1 MCVCVRACVCVCVC
15 VCIVMCE
22 CISNKV
28 GVFNAIVIVTSLCS
42 PVDVVSL
49 FPSTGA
55 QVPIKSYVC
64 TQPNSPNDDGACN
77 VSNGLRHCVITNGV
91 RPTLLH
97 YTDGDNTVPYRWV
110 GIISPFV
117 VLDIPQGWC
126 VGSVRMEFNTAG
138 SRLTPFVNVTIH
150 NMTQL
155 SNNSLTVQAM
165 YSGGTEDP
173 SVVLNLTSLT
183 CGRYIR
189 IDMSSSTI
197 VILTEIAVFGVGECS
212 LCIVNCTVM

>member
-1 MCVCVRACVCVCVC
+1 M
-15 VCIVMCE
+15 
-22 CISNKV
+22 
-28 GVFNAIVIVTSLCS
+28 FHAIVIVTPVCP

-55 QVPIKSYVC
+55 QVPIISYVC

-126 VGSVRMEFNTAG
+126 VSSVKMEFKTA
-138 SRLTPFVNVTIH
+138 SARSTPFVNVTIH

-189 IDMSSSTI
+189 IDMSHSMHGH
-197 VILTEIAVFGVGECS
+197 VLLTEIAVFGECS
-212 LCIVNCTVM
+212 MCIVDCTCEPNPPQL